1 MQSIFGN
8 IFIGGAM
15 LLLLPAFLLS
25 IVQERE
31 LRLKAMMK
39 MNGGMTDSVYWSVT
53 LVWAFCFQFIAYLWL
68 WIVCLI
74 IGTFYTK
81 GLALARQDP
90 GLVIIFL
97 ILWTVSQ
104 LSFGI
109 AWSSA
114 YTKYKNTSLHAYL
127 YQFFV
132 LIGMLVL
139 NLAVFTTTSPPAV
152 LFLIPHCALF
162 RAIHLFHQRTYYLK
176 FMDIDDEMSVI
187 LLMLFLNSLLWSAIG
202 MYLQKVAPSEDSVQK
217 DCCFCITEPVHYF
230 CCGGRA
236 NSRQIHGTDAGTDKN
251 YGQRLQDAGYGDANA
266 GGAVVAGA
274 ASGGEGKTGSAVAA
288 SSTNRL
294 ANPLLKRRPSMLKAT
309 VQEDED
315 VIEERNNMISGAFP
329 TNAPIQLFGLRK
341 MFGSFVA
348 VDNVSL
354 HIPTNQCFG
363 MLGPNGAGKT
373 TTISMLTG
381 LIPASKGD
389 AVVANKDLH
398 NELSGIYENIGVCPQ
413 FDVTWPELTI
423 EEHLIF
429 YARVKGVPKEAE
441 HLEIM
446 KLIKD
451 IGLMD
456 AHVKKSTSKA
466 LSGGMRRRLSL
477 AIALVGKPPVVFLD
491 EPTTGLD
498 PETKRNIWALIDTFK
513 KNR

>member
-1 MQSIFGN
+1 
-8 IFIGGAM
+8 
-15 LLLLPAFLLS
+15 
-25 IVQERE
+25 
-31 LRLKAMMK
+31 
-39 MNGGMTDSVYWSVT
+39 
-53 LVWAFCFQFIAYLWL
+53 
-68 WIVCLI
+68 
-74 IGTFYTK
+74 
-81 GLALARQDP
+81 
-90 GLVIIFL
+90 
-97 ILWTVSQ
+97 
-104 LSFGI
+104 
-109 AWSSA
+109 
-114 YTKYKNTSLHAYL
+114 
-127 YQFFV
+127 
-132 LIGMLVL
+132 
-139 NLAVFTTTSPPAV
+139 
-152 LFLIPHCALF
+152 
-162 RAIHLFHQRTYYLK
+162 
-176 FMDIDDEMSVI
+176 MDIDDEMSVI

-236 NSRQIHGTDAGTDKN
+236 NLRQIHGADAGTDKN

-266 GGAVVAGA
+266 GGAVVAGV
-274 ASGGEGKTGSAVAA
+274 ASGGEEKTGSAVVA
-288 SSTNRL
+288 SATNRL

-329 TNAPIQLFGLRK
+329 ANAPIQLFGLRK

>member
-1 MQSIFGN
+1 
-8 IFIGGAM
+8 
-15 LLLLPAFLLS
+15 
-25 IVQERE
+25 
-31 LRLKAMMK
+31 
-39 MNGGMTDSVYWSVT
+39 
-53 LVWAFCFQFIAYLWL
+53 
-68 WIVCLI
+68 
-74 IGTFYTK
+74 
-81 GLALARQDP
+81 
-90 GLVIIFL
+90 
-97 ILWTVSQ
+97 
-104 LSFGI
+104 
-109 AWSSA
+109 
-114 YTKYKNTSLHAYL
+114 
-127 YQFFV
+127 
-132 LIGMLVL
+132 
-139 NLAVFTTTSPPAV
+139 
-152 LFLIPHCALF
+152 
-162 RAIHLFHQRTYYLK
+162 
-176 FMDIDDEMSVI
+176 
-187 LLMLFLNSLLWSAIG
+187 
-202 MYLQKVAPSEDSVQK
+202 
-217 DCCFCITEPVHYF
+217 
-230 CCGGRA
+230 
-236 NSRQIHGTDAGTDKN
+236 
-251 YGQRLQDAGYGDANA
+251 
-266 GGAVVAGA
+266 
-274 ASGGEGKTGSAVAA
+274 
-288 SSTNRL
+288 
-294 ANPLLKRRPSMLKAT
+294 MLKAT